1 MMADETTEVRK
12 MDAAMKFELINL
24 LDVND
29 GWKSLMTAVTIDCD
43 PDKGR
48 KYTFDHVK

>member
-1 MMADETTEVRK
+1 MTNETTEIRK
-12 MDAAMKFELINL
+12 MDATMKFELINL

-29 GWKSLMTAVTIDCD
+29 GWKLLMTAATVDCD
-43 PDKGR
+43 PNKSR